1 MTELRAKI
9 TAIGIT
15 ITGLSGRFYHV
26 EAPQGCPKPYSVYSF
41 YAGSASRDS
50 ATKFEQ
56 QFMQINHYGENLTE
70 LEAIEK
76 SSKNKFEDS
85 EADFAGMT
93 DYHLDRIE
101 RLGTPRRAKLGQIW
115 QITEQYK
122 LDLTKL

>member
-1 MTELRAKI
+1 MTELRSKI
-9 TAIGIT
+9 YALGVTIVGI
-15 ITGLSGRFYHV
+15 SGRFYHV
-26 EAPQGCPKPYSVYSF
+26 EDPQQCGKPYSVYSF
-41 YAGSASRDS
+41 YAGNATRDS

-56 QFMQINHYGENLTE
+56 QFMQINHYGENLTA

-76 SSKNKFEDS
+76 DSKNKFEDS

-93 DYHLDRIE
+93 EYHLDRIE
-101 RLGTPRRAKLGQIW
+101 RLGTPRRTKIGLIW